1 MLPMDLSRERF
12 ASALA
17 ANRPSDPWDILVEK
31 RAAVAAVLRFTPNG
45 AEVLLMERAARAG
58 DRWSG
63 QVSFP
68 GGREEPHDESLLDTA
83 IRETLE
89 EVGLDLRTHATH
101 LGRLDGR
108 RAVAKGAPL
117 SMTITPHVFAL
128 EREPTLLLS
137 DEART
142 AFWMPLVPA
151 ARGDFD
157 DVYPYEAG
165 PVTMNLSCWR
175 YEGHVVWGMTFEMI
189 RGLLKIVA

>member
-1 MLPMDLSRERF
+1 MDWSRSRF
-12 ASALA
+12 AELLA
-17 ANRPSDPWDILVEK
+17 ARPPTDPWDVLVEK
-31 RAAVAAVLRFTPNG
+31 RAAVAAVLRFASEGP
-45 AEVLLMERAARAG
+45 EVLLMERAARPG

-68 GGREEPHDESLLDTA
+68 GGREEPHDKDLLDTA

-128 EREPTLLLS
+128 EREPTLQLS

-142 AFWMPLVPA
+142 TFWMPLAPA
-151 ARGDFD
+151 ARGDLD
-157 DVYPYEAG
+157 AVYPYEAG
-165 PVTMNLSCWR
+165 PVTMKLPCWH